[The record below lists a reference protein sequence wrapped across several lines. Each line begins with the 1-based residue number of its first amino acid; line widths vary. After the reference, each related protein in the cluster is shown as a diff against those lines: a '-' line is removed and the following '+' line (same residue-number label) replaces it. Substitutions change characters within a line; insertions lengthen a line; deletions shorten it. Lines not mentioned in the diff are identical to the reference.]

1 MRLRVYIGLMLLAS
15 CSSMEQSQKKELRQK
30 NERKDRVH
38 RLSHEMQYP
47 KTKLLSQIRDPYP
60 WELGFSG
67 IHPKITKESFRCKG
81 DEKNPSKSKE
91 KDANCILKDCGGIR
105 NHSLPV
111 RGKQEFIYPILLD
124 LLNYIQVKTG
134 CQVVIT
140 CGHRCPL
147 HHAYADSSLY
157 HANSKHMMGAEV
169 DFYVKGM
176 EEKPQEI
183 SKIIMQYYK
192 EQECYKGQPEYEK
205 FSKLDSIKV
214 DVSTV
219 PLYNKEILIKI
230 YQKEEGR
237 DFDNSHSYPYI
248 SLQVRFDRERNEKVT
263 YSSEKAFNGYMRY

>member
-1 MRLRVYIGLMLLAS
+1 MRLGIYIGLLLLAS

-38 RLSHEMQYP
+38 RLSHEIQYP
-47 KTKLLSQIRDPYP
+47 ETKLLSQIRDPYP
-60 WELGFSG
+60 WEVGFSG

-81 DEKNPSKSKE
+81 DIKNPSKPKE
-91 KDANCILKDCGGIR
+91 KDSSCVLRDCGGIH
-105 NHSLPV
+105 NHSLPT
-111 RGKQEFIYPILLD
+111 RGKKEFIYPILLD
-124 LLNYIQVKTG
+124 LLNYVQVKTG
-134 CQVVIT
+134 CQVIIT
-140 CGHRCPL
+140 CGHRCPA
-147 HHAYADSSLY
+147 HHVYADSSLY
-157 HANSKHMMGAEV
+157 HVNSKHMMGAEV

-176 EEKPQEI
+176 EDQPQEI

-192 EQECYKGQPEYEK
+192 EQESYKGQPEYEK

-219 PLYNKEILIKI
+219 PWYNKEILIKL
-230 YQKEEGR
+230 YQKGEGR
-237 DFDNSHSYPYI
+237 DFDNSHPYPYI